1 MPEVT
6 LVLAPQEL
14 AYLIRCVE
22 RELAEYEESSWRSDQ
37 DDYAMLE
44 ATRGEMVLRMLRRV
58 EQEQV
63 LPH

>member
-1 MPEVT
+1 MPEAT
-6 LVLAPQEL
+6 LVLTAQEL

-22 RELAEYEESSWRSDQ
+22 RELVEYEEGNWREEQ

-44 ATRGEMVLRMLRRV
+44 ATRGEMVLRTLRRV
-58 EQEQV
+58 AQDQV

>member
-1 MPEVT
+1 MPDAT
-6 LVLAPQEL
+6 LVLTPQEL

-22 RELAEYEESSWRSDQ
+22 RELVEYEEGSWREDM

-44 ATRGEMVLRMLRRV
+44 ATRGEMVLRTLRRV

>member
-1 MPEVT
+1 MPEAT
-6 LVLAPQEL
+6 LVLTAQEL

-22 RELAEYEESSWRSDQ
+22 RELAEYEESSWREEQ

-44 ATRGEMVLRMLRRV
+44 ATRGEMVLRTLRRV
-58 EQEQV
+58 EQDQV

>member
-1 MPEVT
+1 MPEAT
-6 LVLAPQEL
+6 LVLTPQEL

-22 RELAEYEESSWRSDQ
+22 RELVEYEEGSWRGDV

-44 ATRGEMVLRMLRRV
+44 ATRGEMVLRTLRRV

>member
-1 MPEVT
+1 MPDVT
-6 LVLAPQEL
+6 LVISPQEL

-22 RELAEYEESSWRSDQ
+22 RELLEYEEGSWREEI

-44 ATRGEMVLRMLRRV
+44 ATRGEMVLRMLKRV
-58 EQEQV
+58 EQEKV

>member
-1 MPEVT
+1 MPDVT
-6 LVLAPQEL
+6 LVISPQEL
-14 AYLIRCVE
+14 AYLVRCVE
-22 RELAEYEESSWRSDQ
+22 RELLEYEEGSWREEM

-44 ATRGEMVLRMLRRV
+44 ATRGEMVLRTLKRV

>member
-1 MPEVT
+1 MLEAT
-6 LVLAPQEL
+6 LVLTPQEL

-22 RELAEYEESSWRSDQ
+22 RELVEYEEASWQGNQ

-44 ATRGEMVLRMLRRV
+44 AIRGEMVLRVLRRV

-63 LPH
+63 IQH

>member
-1 MPEVT
+1 MPDVT
-6 LVLAPQEL
+6 LVISPQEL
-14 AYLIRCVE
+14 AYLVRCVE
-22 RELAEYEESSWRSDQ
+22 RELLEYEEGSWREAM

-44 ATRGEMVLRMLRRV
+44 ATRGEMVLRTLKRV

>member
-1 MPEVT
+1 MHEAT
-6 LVLAPQEL
+6 LVLTPQEL

-22 RELAEYEESSWRSDQ
+22 RELVEYEEASWQGDQ
-37 DDYAMLE
+37 DNSVMLE
-44 ATRGEMVLRMLRRV
+44 ATRGEMVLRVLRRV